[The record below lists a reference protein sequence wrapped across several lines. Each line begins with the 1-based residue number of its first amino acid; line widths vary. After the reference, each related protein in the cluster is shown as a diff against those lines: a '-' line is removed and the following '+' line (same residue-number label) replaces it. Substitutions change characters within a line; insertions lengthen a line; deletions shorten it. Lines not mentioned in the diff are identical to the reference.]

1 MVTIKEIAKEC
12 NVSVATVS
20 NILNHKP
27 GASDETRKNVMAKI
41 KELNYKPNTVA
52 RNLKTKNTR
61 TIGVIIEDLTI
72 FSIPDIVDGITEHC
86 EENNYQILL
95 INLRLFKKYNDFYYH
110 RDDYYGRVGAEIDKL
125 IARQVEGVIYVT
137 AHERIMHCIPE
148 NLPVPAVMAYGYT
161 ENKDIPSVVVNDE
174 DGAYQIVQYLIA
186 NGHRHIGII
195 TGKADSIHM
204 QERLLG
210 MQRAFFEN
218 QILYNPKAV
227 YYGDWTRKSGY
238 EGAARLLKQGVTAIC
253 CMNDLMAGG
262 VYDRVEEE
270 GLIPGKDIAVTGY
283 DNRELSGYYKP
294 PLSTISLPLHDI
306 GYMASEV
313 IMRMVEEKELK
324 EPDGVYRVG
333 CHMLERNS
341 VSNING
347 NAQEE

>member
-27 GASDETRKNVMAKI
+27 GASDETRKIVMAKI

-95 INLRLFKKYNDFYYH
+95 VNDFYYH
-110 RDDYYGRVGAEIDKL
+110 RDDYYGRVGQEIDKL

-137 AHERIMHCIPE
+137 AHERRMNCIPK

-161 ENKDIPSVVVNDE
+161 QDKNIPSIVVNDE
-174 DGAYQIVQYLIA
+174 DGAHQIVKHLID
-186 NGHRHIGII
+186 NGHKKIGII
-195 TGKADSIHM
+195 TGKPDSIHM

-210 MQRAFFEN
+210 MQRALFEN
-218 QILYNPKAV
+218 ELLYNPEAV
-227 YYGDWTRKSGY
+227 YY
-238 EGAARLLKQGVTAIC
+238 
-253 CMNDLMAGG
+253 
-262 VYDRVEEE
+262 
-270 GLIPGKDIAVTGY
+270 
-283 DNRELSGYYKP
+283 
-294 PLSTISLPLHDI
+294 
-306 GYMASEV
+306 
-313 IMRMVEEKELK
+313 
-324 EPDGVYRVG
+324 
-333 CHMLERNS
+333 
-341 VSNING
+341 
-347 NAQEE
+347 